1 MLVIEFL
8 SLSANT
14 YLDLGLARNPNI
26 QSLPRTPN
34 LLGTMHK
41 ISLDTTGVMSERV
54 QRVHFH
60 PSIFA
65 NGCIAPVLIDN
76 HPFKGLILPFSP
88 ILRNSWRLPWIQFS
102 SLHLGHKIDIN
113 NGHMQMNL

>member
-1 MLVIEFL
+1 MLAIEFL

-41 ISLDTTGVMSERV
+41 ISLDTTGVMAERV

-76 HPFKGLILPFSP
+76 HPFKGLSPWGLSCLLHPFHGISD
-88 ILRNSWRLPWIQFS
+88 IASE
-102 SLHLGHKIDIN
+102 SLKIYPN
-113 NGHMQMNL
+113 FYKHGKF